1 MMKPKFWY
9 WSSRSRTNDY
19 HSITQIV
26 MTPKLPSIIITPKTH
41 GKNIVWKRKMFVQP
55 LAFACAGGL
64 MRKMCWT
71 FCTSYYTLIT
81 QTTPGPTSA
90 FYHSFFSGE
99 FTWKHK
105 FTHVDAR
112 CHVVPTII
120 RYSYLCR
127 YLCKVHIPILSLYD
141 SLFFLQVVKCKGLT
155 RAWCKR
161 DTFVS
166 QYRVWVYTLH
176 RVR

>member
-9 WSSRSRTNDY
+9 WSSSSRTNDY

-55 LAFACAGGL
+55 LAFACW
-64 MRKMCWT
+64 WT
-71 FCTSYYTLIT
+71 DAKNVLNFLHFILYFNNTNNTWTDISILSFIFFQWIHVKAQIYSRWCSMPCCTY
-81 QTTPGPTSA
+81 
-90 FYHSFFSGE
+90 
-99 FTWKHK
+99 
-105 FTHVDAR
+105 
-112 CHVVPTII
+112 TII
-120 RYSYLCR
+120 RYSSLCR
-127 YLCKVHIPILSLYD
+127 YLCKVHILILSLYD

>member
-41 GKNIVWKRKMFVQP
+41 GKNNVWKRKMFVQP

-90 FYHSFFSGE
+90 FYHSFF
-99 FTWKHK
+99 FRWI
-105 FTHVDAR
+105 HVKAQIYSR
-112 CHVVPTII
+112 WCSMPCCTYTII
-120 RYSYLCR
+120 RYSSLCR
-127 YLCKVHIPILSLYD
+127 YLCKVHILILSLYD

-166 QYRVWVYTLH
+166 Q
-176 RVR
+176 